1 MPTIN
6 NLSSVS
12 TVTAGDQFP
21 LYSPDNGD
29 ARKASMSLIMDYV
42 NANLAA
48 AYSTVPATKTSD
60 FVLGDTE
67 QEIIVN
73 KAGSSCTVTLPNAS
87 AWTGRIVWFKS
98 IQAQTLISA
107 SANVI
112 PIGGATP
119 GTPILST
126 LAAGK
131 WAKIVSDGFNWII
144 MAAN

>member
-12 TVTAGDQFP
+12 TVSAGDQFP

-42 NANLAA
+42 NANLAQP
-48 AYSTVPATKTSD
+48 YSTIPATKTSD

-73 KAGSSCTVTLPNAS
+73 KASSCIVTLPAAS
-87 AWTGRIVWFKS
+87 AWTGRIVYFKT
-98 IQAQTLISA
+98 IQAQTLVSA
-107 SANVI
+107 SSNVV
-112 PIGGATP
+112 PLNGGAA
-119 GTPILST
+119 GTAI
-126 LAAGK
+126 LAATLGK
-131 WAKIVSDGFNWII
+131 WAKLVSDGSNWII
-144 MAAN
+144 MAAA

>member
-21 LYSPDNGD
+21 LYSPNNGD

-42 NANLAA
+42 NANLATTF
-48 AYSTVPATKTSD
+48 STVPATKTSD

-73 KAGSSCTVTLPNAS
+73 KASSCVVTLPAAS
-87 AWTGRIVWFKS
+87 AWAGRIVYFKT
-98 IQAQTLISA
+98 IQAQTLVSA
-107 SANVI
+107 SSNVVPLTTSTAGTAI
-112 PIGGATP
+112 LAAT
-119 GTPILST
+119 
-126 LAAGK
+126 AGK
-131 WAKIVSDGFNWII
+131 WAKLVSDGSNWII
-144 MAAN
+144 MAAA

>member
-12 TVTAGDQFP
+12 TVSAGDQFP

-42 NANLAA
+42 NANLATP
-48 AYSTVPATKTSD
+48 YSTIPATKTSD

-73 KAGSSCTVTLPNAS
+73 KASSCIVTLPAAS
-87 AWTGRIVWFKS
+87 AWAGRIVYFKT
-98 IQAQTLISA
+98 IQAQTLVSA
-107 SANVI
+107 SSNVV
-112 PIGGATP
+112 PLTGGAA
-119 GTPILST
+119 GTAILAAT
-126 LAAGK
+126 AGK
-131 WAKIVSDGFNWII
+131 WAKLVSDGSNWIV
-144 MAAN
+144 MAAA

>member
-12 TVTAGDQFP
+12 SVSAGDQFP

-42 NANLAA
+42 NANLTA
-48 AYSTVPATKTSD
+48 AYSTVPQTKTSD

-73 KAGSSCTVTLPNAS
+73 KASSCIATLPAAS
-87 AWTGRIVWFKS
+87 AWTGRIVYIKT
-98 IQAQTLISA
+98 IQAQTVVSA
-107 SANVI
+107 SANVV
-112 PIGGATP
+112 PLIGGAA
-119 GTPILST
+119 GTAILAAT
-126 LAAGK
+126 AGK
-131 WAKIVSDGFNWII
+131 WAKLVSDGSNWII
-144 MAAN
+144 TAAA

>member
-12 TVTAGDQFP
+12 TVSAGDQFP

-42 NANLAA
+42 NANLTT
-48 AYSTVPATKTSD
+48 AYSTVPYTKTSD

-73 KAGSSCTVTLPNAS
+73 KASSCIVTLPAAS
-87 AWTGRIVWFKS
+87 AWAGRIVYFKT
-98 IQAQTLISA
+98 IQAQTLVSA
-107 SANVI
+107 SSNVV
-112 PIGGATP
+112 PLNGGAA
-119 GTPILST
+119 GTAI
-126 LAAGK
+126 LAATLGK
-131 WAKIVSDGFNWII
+131 WAKLVSDGSNWII
-144 MAAN
+144 MAAA

>member
-21 LYSPDNGD
+21 LYSPNNGD

-48 AYSTVPATKTSD
+48 PYSTVPATKTSD

-73 KAGSSCTVTLPNAS
+73 KGSSCIVTLPAAS
-87 AWTGRIVWFKS
+87 AWTGRIVWFKT
-98 IQAQTLISA
+98 IQAQTLVSA
-107 SANVI
+107 SSNVV
-112 PIGGATP
+112 PLTTSTAGTALLAAT
-119 GTPILST
+119 
-126 LAAGK
+126 AGK
-131 WAKIVSDGFNWII
+131 WAKLVSDGSNWII
-144 MAAN
+144 MAAA